1 MQQQAQYQQNQWTW
15 CGCCC
20 NSNQVILKS
29 KRSFVTC
36 QMGWNSL
43 EALPDI
49 QHSQFTF
56 HRGRFQ
62 PLPIKARMDLKTRGR
77 GKIYRSTAMQV
88 IHTKSNTCSQDRLQW
103 HIDRGTTQNLL
114 PTLSQKGG
122 AIQTSNVDTNS
133 PPVSG
138 PACCSAAPEGN
149 WGCCRQPVSAG
160 QSNTWRRRWL
170 GRWCWTGAIPGSG
183 APSHSCRAWN
193 KADSRSKNSAFSS
206 YDIEQQQGAQL
217 FLVQWLTLWWRK
229 INTHMS
235 STVISL
241 RIWQ

>member
-77 GKIYRSTAMQV
+77 GKIYSNASNSYKVKHVLAGSTSMTHRQRNN
-88 IHTKSNTCSQDRLQW
+88 TK
-103 HIDRGTTQNLL
+103 
-114 PTLSQKGG
+114 
-122 AIQTSNVDTNS
+122 
-133 PPVSG
+133 PV
-138 PACCSAAPEGN
+138 AH
-149 WGCCRQPVSAG
+149 PV
-160 QSNTWRRRWL
+160 TERRRNTNVRCGHKLTSSFWARL
-170 GRWCWTGAIPGSG
+170 LLSGSRG
-183 APSHSCRAWN
+183 KLRLLSSASER
-193 KADSRSKNSAFSS
+193 RSK
-206 YDIEQQQGAQL
+206 
-217 FLVQWLTLWWRK
+217 
-229 INTHMS
+229 
-235 STVISL
+235 
-241 RIWQ
+241 